1 MPEAH
6 HDAKMPAFVFHIT
19 TVAGVSKRLNA
30 ISRLLTRAALYI
42 PIRKRKN
49 LMQVEG
55 KAAVI
60 TGGGTGVGRATA
72 LELARR
78 GCSVLV
84 NYSRSKNEAEET
96 AAEIAALGVK
106 GVAVE
111 ADVADDAA
119 CRKMIET
126 AVREFGRLDVLVNNA
141 AVTRFIRH
149 SDMEALRTEDWMRIL
164 SVNLIGAFQCARAA
178 KDALMASGDGEI
190 VNVSSISGLAGIGS
204 SIPYCASK
212 AALNNMTVTL
222 ARVFAPKVR
231 VNAVAPGF
239 ITTRW
244 LKEGLGEDAYEAAK
258 KRSEQSVILQKVCE
272 PEDVALAIINVIT
285 GPDLMT
291 GCVIPLEGGQLVSNF
306 NLL

>member
-1 MPEAH
+1 
-6 HDAKMPAFVFHIT
+6 
-19 TVAGVSKRLNA
+19 
-30 ISRLLTRAALYI
+30 
-42 PIRKRKN
+42 
-49 LMQVEG
+49 MQIEG
-55 KAAVI
+55 KAAAV

-78 GCSVLV
+78 GCSVLI
-84 NYSRSKNEAEET
+84 NYSRSKDEAERT
-96 AAEIAALGVK
+96 AAEISALGVK
-106 GVAVE
+106 GFAVR
-111 ADVADDAA
+111 ADVADDAD

-126 AVREFGRLDVLVNNA
+126 AVREFGRLDILVNNA
-141 AVTRFIRH
+141 ATTAFIKH
-149 SDMEALRTEDWMRIL
+149 SDLEAVKTEDWMRIL

-178 KDALMASGDGEI
+178 KEALLASGDGEI

-244 LKEGLGEDAYEAAK
+244 LKEGLGEDVYAAVK
-258 KRSEQSVILQKVCE
+258 KRSEESVILHKVCT
-272 PEDVALAIINVIT
+272 PEDVAAAIINIIT
-285 GPDLMT
+285 GPGVMT
-291 GCVIPLEGGQLVSNF
+291 GHIIPLEGGQLISNF
-306 NLL
+306 SLL

>member
-1 MPEAH
+1 MA
-6 HDAKMPAFVFHIT
+6 AF
-19 TVAGVSKRLNA
+19 AC
-30 ISRLLTRAALYI
+30 YI

-49 LMQVEG
+49 SMQIEG
-55 KAAVI
+55 KAAVV

-72 LELARR
+72 LGLARR
-78 GCSVLV
+78 GCSVLI

-96 AAEIAALGVK
+96 AVEIAALGVK
-106 GVAVE
+106 GIAVE

-119 CRKMIET
+119 CRKMIGT

-141 AVTRFIRH
+141 ATTAFIRH
-149 SDMEALRTEDWMRIL
+149 SDLEAVLTEDWMRIL
-164 SVNLIGAFQCARAA
+164 SVNVIGAFQCARAA
-178 KDALMASGDGEI
+178 KEALMASGDGEI
-190 VNVSSISGLAGIGS
+190 VNVSSISGLAGVGS

-244 LKEGLGEDAYEAAK
+244 LKDGLGEGVYDKAK
-258 KRSEQSVILQKVCE
+258 QRSEESVILRKVCE
-272 PEDVALAIINVIT
+272 PEDVAMAIINIIT

-291 GCVIPLEGGQLVSNF
+291 GCVIPLEGGQLISNF
-306 NLL
+306 QLL